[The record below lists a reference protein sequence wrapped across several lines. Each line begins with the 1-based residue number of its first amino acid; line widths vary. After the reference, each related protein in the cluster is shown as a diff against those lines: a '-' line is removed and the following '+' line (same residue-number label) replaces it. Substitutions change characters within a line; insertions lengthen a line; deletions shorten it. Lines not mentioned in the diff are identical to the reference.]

1 MFKHFSKHEGALLSL
16 CPPVSKDLHQLQWW
30 PLGFGDTTG
39 VAGLISL
46 VIAGHLLVHVFVGIW
61 LE

>member
-30 PLGFGDTTG
+30 LLGFGDTTG